1 MFSLLIPTA
10 KRESARDMGFPT
22 FRTNEFPHHKKQYRE
37 SLVIRWGNSCLFET
51 NDGKTREFKNVAN
64 PSSAIAL
71 NCDKYRARRT
81 FAKVVNT
88 PKDFKSL
95 VPRGEYAVV
104 RPESHAAGSGF
115 QVVEGPFVVPA
126 WHYASEF
133 VKTDKEY
140 RVWFADGKTFAGQR
154 VALHGESN
162 KMPCR
167 SNWGYSYRDVPAK
180 LHADTLLAAAEIG
193 LTFGAADVLIKGSKY
208 YFLEL
213 NSAPSVDAPS
223 VCRFF
228 KEAIQ
233 GYAARLGF

>member
-1 MFSLLIPTA
+1 MFTLLIPTA

-22 FRTNEFPHHKKQYRE
+22 FRTNEFPNHKKQYRE

-51 NDGKTREFKNVAN
+51 PDGHTREFKNVAN
-64 PSSAIAL
+64 PSAAISL

-88 PKDFKSL
+88 PEDYRTE
-95 VPRGEYAVV
+95 VPRNKYAVV
-104 RPESHAAGSGF
+104 RPETHSAGSGF
-115 QVVEGPFVVPA
+115 QIVKGPFSVPV

-133 VKTDKEY
+133 IKTDKEY

-154 VALHGESN
+154 VALNGESEE
-162 KMPCR
+162 MPCR
-167 SNWGYSYRDVPAK
+167 SGWGYSYRNVPAK
-180 LHADTLLAAAEIG
+180 LHTDTLLAAAKIG

-228 KEAIQ
+228 RENIL
-233 GYAARLGF
+233 GYARSKGF